1 MRYPG
6 HIGPMPAALLG
17 EPLQFIAADHERQ
30 RSLCVLL
37 DSIADTEVVQ
47 ANAVADAVAYMGHDM
62 QTHIID
68 EEEDLFPLLRRRAR
82 PNDEIDEVLGR
93 LAADH
98 ATDARLAE
106 VIMRGLRAWQD
117 HPKPVMSTGLRENLR
132 AFAEGQRQHL
142 ALENAVILPMARLR
156 LTAPDLAS
164 LAARMAARRGLALE
178 LRVVHA

>member
-6 HIGPMPAALLG
+6 LIGPMPAELLG
-17 EPLQFIAADHERQ
+17 QPLQFIAADHERQ
-30 RSLCVLL
+30 RMLCVLL
-37 DSIADTEVVQ
+37 DSIAGAEVVLARAI
-47 ANAVADAVAYMGHDM
+47 ANAVGYMRHDM

-82 PNDEIDEVLGR
+82 PMDEIDEVLGR

-106 VIMRGLRAWQD
+106 VIIAELHALKDRQ
-117 HPKPVMSTGLRENLR
+117 KPVLSASLRQNLR
-132 AFAEGQRQHL
+132 AFADGQRQHL

-156 LTAPDLAS
+156 LTAPDLAN
-164 LAARMAARRGLALE
+164 LAARMAARRGLSLQEIA
-178 LRVVHA
+178 HA

>member
-1 MRYPG
+1 MRYASL
-6 HIGPMPAALLG
+6 IGLMPRELLG

-30 RSLCVLL
+30 RLLCVLL
-37 DSIADTEVVQ
+37 DSMADAEVVQ
-47 ANAVADAVAYMGHDM
+47 ARAIADAVTYMRHDM

-82 PNDEIDEVLGR
+82 PHDEIDEVLGR

-98 ATDARLAE
+98 AMDARLAE
-106 VIMRGLRAWQD
+106 VILTELQALQD
-117 HPKPVMSTGLRENLR
+117 DPKPQLSASLRENLR
-132 AFAEGQRQHL
+132 AFADGQRQHL

-178 LRVVHA
+178 HRIAHA